1 MLTSESLQGDQ
12 GGSGMTG
19 VKGIDGEKSI
29 KGISGDTSMI
39 KGVRGPRGDQGQNGT
54 NPWIPSP
61 QPQIVSVLLR
71 RKSDFCCLINL
82 IDTLN
87 FINFWLCPTQVPVR

>member
-54 NPWIPSP
+54 NPWIPTS
-61 QPQIVSVLLR
+61 QPQIVSFLLR
-71 RKSDFCCLINL
+71 RKSDFSCPINL
-82 IDTLN
+82 IHTFN